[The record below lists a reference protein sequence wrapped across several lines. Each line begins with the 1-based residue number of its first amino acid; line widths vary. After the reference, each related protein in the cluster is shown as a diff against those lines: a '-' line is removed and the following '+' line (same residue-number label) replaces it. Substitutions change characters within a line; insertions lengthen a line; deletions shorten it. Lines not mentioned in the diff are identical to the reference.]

1 MMTTDYKGQP
11 MIVWQEN
18 PENLPNIMLKTGVR
32 LRKKKKVT
40 DQSKSPKGSKTQR
53 VEIIK

>member
-53 VEIIK
+53 DETIK